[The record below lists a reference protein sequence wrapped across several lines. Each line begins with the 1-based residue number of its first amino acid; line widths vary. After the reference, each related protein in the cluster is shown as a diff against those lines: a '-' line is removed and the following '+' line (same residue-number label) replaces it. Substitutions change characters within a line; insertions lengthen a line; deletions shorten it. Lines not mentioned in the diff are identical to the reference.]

1 MTIKASGGSNNLKF
15 SEIESEFGQN
25 GQRSLG
31 DYRVSETNG
40 SLSNMPLDTGIP
52 QSGQIKFSDFY
63 SKKLNIVVDLH
74 SGSSETRRIARNH
87 KYNSTATST
96 GQSTGNWRVVGGFRN
111 RPTDS
116 GEAPTGGVRGKK
128 VFINVNK
135 TLGSNSSSTQTR
147 CALRTGN
154 WESETDLVVD
164 IGGSGKIY
172 GGGGAGGKGNS
183 KESPSG
189 INGGDGNSALGITY
203 SGTTVNIASGGL
215 ICMGYGGGG
224 GGGTAHNKDEGNAHR
239 YGSGSGGGGGAGFP
253 GGVGGEGTNTDGTG
267 ERATDGTAGSLPDFS
282 DSSRPTGGGRS
293 GVPGWNDHWWEA
305 RGGLGGVGGPGAY
318 QKYRNVS
325 AHNPTLE
332 GVIGSS
338 SFSGG
343 VTTFN
348 TTENDGTTGYGHAFT
363 TGDTFSVANTSGNII
378 GTFTVASTPSN
389 TQFTANTGSQLVNPK
404 YIQLHYTGPEI
415 GWDGHKTD
423 HHDDPAEGGPGFE
436 DGGAAGANGAAIR
449 RTSGISVTINGNN
462 ANTVKGSTT
471 ATGVS

>member
-25 GQRSLG
+25 TQRSLG

-63 SKKLNIVVDLH
+63 SKKLNIVVDFY
-74 SGSSETRRIARNH
+74 SDVDGTTEKRKSARNN
-87 KYNSTATST
+87 KYNYTATST
-96 GQSTGNWRVVGGFRN
+96 GQSNGRWRVVGGFRN

-135 TLGSNSSSTQTR
+135 TLGSNSSSTQTV

-154 WESETDLVVD
+154 WQSETDLVVD
-164 IGGSGKIY
+164 IGGNGKIY
-172 GGGGAGGKGNS
+172 GGGGAGGKGDS
-183 KESPSG
+183 KENPSG

-224 GGGTAHNKDEGNAHR
+224 GGGTGYNKDRGHPHR

-253 GGVGGEGTNTDGTG
+253 GGAGGEKTNTDGNGETG
-267 ERATDGTAGSLPDFS
+267 TDGTAGSLPNFS
-282 DSSRPTGGGRS
+282 NGGQPSGGGRGGLAPYNS
-293 GVPGWNDHWWEA
+293 HWWEA
-305 RGGLGGVGGPGAY
+305 RGGVGGVGGPGATQLY
-318 QKYRNVS
+318 ENLS
-325 AHNPTLE
+325 AGDP
-332 GVIGSS
+332 S
-338 SFSGG
+338 
-343 VTTFN
+343 
-348 TTENDGTTGYGHAFT
+348 TTG
-363 TGDTFSVANTSGNII
+363 GDY
-378 GTFTVASTPSN
+378 AS
-389 TQFTANTGSQLVNPK
+389 
-404 YIQLHYTGPEI
+404 GPE
-415 GWDGHKTD
+415 DGHVGNQNG
-423 HHDDPAEGGPGFE
+423 AGGGN
-436 DGGAAGANGAAIR
+436 AGNNGAAIR
-449 RTSGISVTINGNN
+449 RTSGISVTINGDNS
-462 ANTVKGSTT
+462 NTVKGSKT

>member
-74 SGSSETRRIARNH
+74 SGSTENRRNARTH
-87 KYNSTATST
+87 KYNASGSN
-96 GQSTGNWRVVGGFRN
+96 GSSSGNWRVVGGFRN

-135 TLGSNSSSTQTR
+135 TLGSELSSNQTR

-172 GGGGAGGKGNS
+172 GAGGAGGKGNS
-183 KESPSG
+183 NTQTISG
-189 INGGDGNSALGITY
+189 INGTNGNSALGITY

-224 GGGTAHNKDEGNAHR
+224 GGGTAYNKDKGNTHK
-239 YGSGSGGGGGAGFP
+239 YGTGGGGGGGAGFP
-253 GGVGGEGTNTDGTG
+253 GGAGGEGTVTSGGNTGEDGT
-267 ERATDGTAGSLPDFS
+267 DGSLPDFS
-282 DSSRPTGGGRS
+282 DSPRPTGGGRS
-293 GVPGWNDHWWEA
+293 GIPGYNSHWWEA

-325 AHNPTLE
+325 SHDPLLE
-332 GVIGSS
+332 GIIGSS

-348 TTENDGTTGYGHAFT
+348 TVNNDGDPYGHAFSA
-363 TGDTFSVANTSGNII
+363 GDTFSVANTSGNII

-423 HHDDPAEGGPGFE
+423 HHPNGYE

>member
-74 SGSSETRRIARNH
+74 SGSSETRRNARTH
-87 KYNSTATST
+87 KYNASGSN
-96 GQSTGNWRVVGGFRN
+96 GSSSGNWRVVGGFRN

-147 CALRTGN
+147 CALRTGS
-154 WESETDLVVD
+154 WEANTDLVVD

-183 KESPSG
+183 KENPSG
-189 INGGDGNSALGITY
+189 INGGNGNSALGITY

-224 GGGTAHNKDEGNAHR
+224 GGGTAHNKDSGNPHR

-282 DSSRPTGGGRS
+282 DSPRPTGGGRS
-293 GVPGWNDHWWEA
+293 GVPGWNDDWWEA

-348 TTENDGTTGYGHAFT
+348 TTENNGTTPYGHAFT

>member
-40 SLSNMPLDTGIP
+40 SLSNMPLDSGVP

-74 SGSSETRRIARNH
+74 SGSSETRRNARTH
-87 KYNSTATST
+87 KYNASGSN
-96 GQSTGNWRVVGGFRN
+96 GSSSGNWRVVGGFRN

-154 WESETDLVVD
+154 WEANTDLVVD

-172 GGGGAGGKGNS
+172 GGGGSGGKGNS

-189 INGGDGNSALGITY
+189 INGGNGNSALGITY

-224 GGGTAHNKDEGNAHR
+224 GGGTAYNKDKGNTHK
-239 YGSGSGGGGGAGFP
+239 YGAGGGGGGGAGFP

-267 ERATDGTAGSLPDFS
+267 ETGTDGTAGSLPNFS
-282 DSSRPTGGGRS
+282 NASEPSGGGRS
-293 GVPGWNDHWWEA
+293 GSPGYNNHWWEA
-305 RGGLGGVGGPGAY
+305 RGGLGGTGGPGATQLY
-318 QKYRNVS
+318 ENV
-325 AHNPTLE
+325 
-332 GVIGSS
+332 
-338 SFSGG
+338 
-343 VTTFN
+343 
-348 TTENDGTTGYGHAFT
+348 
-363 TGDTFSVANTSGNII
+363 TSGDP
-378 GTFTVASTPSN
+378 T
-389 TQFTANTGSQLVNPK
+389 NTGGE
-404 YIQLHYTGPEI
+404 YYAGPEG

-423 HHDDPAEGGPGFE
+423 HNPDGYE
-436 DGGAAGANGAAIR
+436 DGGSAGANGAAIR

-471 ATGVS
+471 ATGVT

>member
-25 GQRSLG
+25 TQRSLG

-40 SLSNMPLDTGIP
+40 SLSNMPLDSGVP

-74 SGSSETRRIARNH
+74 SGSSETRRNARTH
-87 KYNSTATST
+87 KYNASGSN
-96 GQSTGNWRVVGGFRN
+96 GSSSGNWRVVGGFRN

-147 CALRTGN
+147 CALRTGS
-154 WESETDLVVD
+154 WEANTDLVVD

-189 INGGDGNSALGITY
+189 INGGNGNSALGITY

-224 GGGTAHNKDEGNAHR
+224 GGGTAHNKDSGNTHK
-239 YGSGSGGGGGAGFP
+239 YGAGSGGGGGAGFP

-267 ERATDGTAGSLPDFS
+267 ETGTDGTAGSLPDFS
-282 DSSRPTGGGRS
+282 NSSQPSGGGRS
-293 GVPGWNDHWWEA
+293 GSPGYNDHWWEA
-305 RGGLGGVGGPGAY
+305 RGGLGGVGGPGATQHY
-318 QKYRNVS
+318 ENV
-325 AHNPTLE
+325 
-332 GVIGSS
+332 
-338 SFSGG
+338 
-343 VTTFN
+343 
-348 TTENDGTTGYGHAFT
+348 
-363 TGDTFSVANTSGNII
+363 TSGN
-378 GTFTVASTPSN
+378 P
-389 TQFTANTGSQLVNPK
+389 TATGGEW
-404 YIQLHYTGPEI
+404 YAGPEI
-415 GWDGHKTD
+415 GWDGHKSD
-423 HHDDPAEGGPGFE
+423 HHDDEAEGGPGFE

-449 RTSGISVTINGNN
+449 RTSGISVTINGDNS
-462 ANTVKGSTT
+462 NTVKGSKT